1 MKIFILLLIFLSKE
15 SPSSDFIYGMDD
27 IPIFKKMEYVEDSFV
42 LFDKVDGR
50 YVSSELSG
58 DYNQGEVVEFYD
70 KILPNLGWDKVEHL
84 KFKRGREV
92 LEIETKMIKNKISVI
107 LSIYPGK

>member
-1 MKIFILLLIFLSKE
+1 MKILILLLIFLSKE
-15 SPSSDFIYGMDD
+15 SPSSDFIHGMDD

-50 YVSSELSG
+50 YVSSEVSG
-58 DYNQGEVVEFYD
+58 DYTQDEVVEFYD
-70 KILPNLGWDKVEHL
+70 KILPNFGWDKVEYL
-84 KFKRGREV
+84 KFKRGREI